1 MTGRPNRHPA
11 CGESARQEGGRR
23 DSSSRPL
30 RIRHFR
36 CGESRAAG
44 SVGEGTVICTV
55 SWPKIFWSLNQ
66 SPPFITQWLTIVW
79 PQVVE
84 ANVVPL
90 LAVTFGTSSNQGQV
104 VKVAEVTDVTISR
117 LRAARG

>member
-1 MTGRPNRHPA
+1 
-11 CGESARQEGGRR
+11 
-23 DSSSRPL
+23 
-30 RIRHFR
+30 
-36 CGESRAAG
+36 
-44 SVGEGTVICTV
+44 
-55 SWPKIFWSLNQ
+55 LNQ